1 MKQGSAKYD
10 STNLHTG
17 CWSPKWPRNLSMCF
31 SILCST
37 PMEVKSSI
45 LAMNYLIDCL
55 ILLLWL
61 HPPCNRG
68 LPICCASLPT
78 ARTHQVSPEC
88 AWMQI
93 TAMKQTTWSPHKM
106 TDCSEKELIQP
117 GIYVDNTINSISLIF
132 FHILFIKWRKA
143 HLLVLDGK
151 NPREEILKLHS
162 VPPQASSTAPAA
174 FPLQIWARSHPI
186 NSRPPGTPGRTSRG
200 SLGFYSSLPQVQSWA
215 SKLTFLH

>member
-1 MKQGSAKYD
+1 MSEMKQGSAKYD

-45 LAMNYLIDCL
+45 LAMNSLIGSL

-106 TDCSEKELIQP
+106 TGCSEKELIQP
-117 GIYVDNTINSISLIF
+117 GTYVDNQIIQYLF
-132 FHILFIKWRKA
+132 FHYLSYTFIKMTKA
-143 HLLVLDGK
+143 SIV
-151 NPREEILKLHS
+151 
-162 VPPQASSTAPAA
+162 
-174 FPLQIWARSHPI
+174 F
-186 NSRPPGTPGRTSRG
+186 
-200 SLGFYSSLPQVQSWA
+200 
-215 SKLTFLH
+215 